1 MKSHVTRAMTLA
13 GAVLLVLATAAPAMA
28 ATQVIHDQS
37 TFSVYVPCAN
47 GGLGETVE
55 GLAKVRVVIIET
67 EDAAG
72 GFHGHFNVKLQGAG
86 FGQVT
91 GDTYRFHSDI
101 PFIFFTRFN
110 DTAGGAENFALDYS
124 VDAIGMG
131 GAPNFHLRVRAQVTI
146 NANGDVT
153 MEKGD
158 FVPEET
164 CN

>member
-1 MKSHVTRAMTLA
+1 MKSHVTRAMTLV
-13 GAVLLVLATAAPAMA
+13 GAVLLVLAAAAPAMA
-28 ATQVIHDQS
+28 ATQVIHDQG

-55 GLAKVRVVIIET
+55 GLVKVRIVLVET
-67 EDAAG
+67 DDSAG
-72 GFHGHFNVKLQGAG
+72 GFHGHFNAKLQGAG

-91 GDTYRFHSDI
+91 GDTYRLHSDI
-101 PFIFFTRFN
+101 PFIFATRLN
-110 DTAGGAENFALDYS
+110 DTAGGAENFAIDYS

-131 GAPNFHLRVRAQVTI
+131 DAPNFHLRARAQITI

-153 MEKGD
+153 MQKGD
-158 FVPEET
+158 LVPEET